1 MTREEKLI
9 SDGWKK
15 RSTLDEPR
23 LSEMVAAYEGV
34 GFEVRIEPLGLEPEN
49 GCIDCMRAS
58 PETHGTIYTRKKRSA
73 SRRQHP
79 GRDGPDAR

>member
-23 LSEMVAAYEGV
+23 LSEMVDAYEAI
-34 GFEVRIEPLGLEPEN
+34 GFEVRIEPLDCEQEFA
-49 GCIDCMRAS
+49 CTECMRAS
-58 PETHGTIYTRKKRSA
+58 PKKYATIYTRKKGSA
-73 SRRQHP
+73 H
-79 GRDGPDAR
+79 

>member
-34 GFEVRIEPLGLEPEN
+34 GFEVRFTG
-49 GCIDCMRAS
+49 
-58 PETHGTIYTRKKRSA
+58 
-73 SRRQHP
+73 
-79 GRDGPDAR
+79 DARHDIYAKKEECQSTTASGPRRPGCPVKREAAGGQTNRR

>member
-15 RSTLDEPR
+15 RSSLDEPR
-23 LSEMVAAYEGV
+23 LSEMVTTYEAV
-34 GFEVRIEPLGLEPEN
+34 GFEVRIEPLDPKPEN

-58 PETHGTIYTRKKRSA
+58 PETYGTIFTRKKGKTS
-73 SRRQHP
+73 
-79 GRDGPDAR
+79 